1 MFNNTTP
8 IDNINIA
15 ILGCVSAGKSTILNA
30 MFCQDFSQCKIKR
43 TTMIPAAFVETESTN
58 AQNPENINKII
69 SEKNMNIIKDTES
82 GKPLDLKAHGI
93 EMVFNVE
100 KLDIKISK
108 DYNITLYDTPGLNDA
123 RTKNEY
129 YRYLKDNFKKFNIIM
144 FIVNIESGLNTSDE
158 MDIIK
163 FISENISIQKQN
175 KKNIKLLVVANKSD
189 EMQILKGQTNPEIV
203 DEELKE
209 MFDQIQRTV
218 IQVLHTNN
226 VDESLIGVVPICG
239 IDAHVYRMIRAK
251 GSDYKLSPSQ
261 ISRIGI
267 REEGNKF
274 RKMDAREQNKV
285 IQKIISNKQTVKDA
299 ITLSGFTCIDYL
311 LAGCINKDSHTF
323 VASNIEEE
331 LNKINELTLSNLIP
345 TLIQKLTL
353 LSKIK
358 KTNPVYY
365 KDNLETIC
373 TRIDSIIET
382 RINSMSDVHLIIE
395 EYKKIKDSILK
406 NKIKIGS
413 TLFIGE
419 IISELINFHIYPTY
433 IIKRINELV
442 SFEFSLKNIPIKKLH
457 YFLVLKHI
465 RGGYGYIG
473 KYNLKTVDELLSQLT
488 IKNSS
493 ELCKFNFSDLTDELC
508 KSTLE
513 IFDSL
518 KHAPNFMVFLR
529 SFMICCINSNP
540 QNIVKRSLFYK
551 KHGEIQLHEYIIIF
565 ISSRQIDT
573 KCRIDASEFCNNIT
587 IDPNDKELIFDN
599 YYVNYAKQ
607 IDPSNFMTF
616 RF

>member
-1 MFNNTTP
+1 MFTNTTP
-8 IDNINIA
+8 IDNINIV

-43 TTMIPAAFVETESTN
+43 TTMIPTAFVETKTANIQTPDE
-58 AQNPENINKII
+58 INKII
-69 SEKNMNIIKDTES
+69 SEKNMNIIRDTES
-82 GKPLDLKAHGI
+82 SKPLDLEAHGI

-108 DYNITLYDTPGLNDA
+108 DYNVTLYDTPGLNDA

-129 YRYLKDNFKKFNIIM
+129 YKYLKANFEKFNIIM

-163 FISENISIQKQN
+163 FIAENISIQKQN

-189 EMQILKGQTNPEIV
+189 EMQILKGKRNPEIV

-209 MFDQIQRTV
+209 MFDQIQKTI

-261 ISRIGI
+261 ISQIGI

-274 RKMDAREQNKV
+274 RKMDAREQNNV

-299 ITLSGFTCIDYL
+299 ITLSGFTSIDYL

-323 VASNIEEE
+323 VASNIEQE
-331 LNKINELTLSNLIP
+331 LNKIHELTLSNLIP

-353 LSKIK
+353 LAKIK

-365 KDNLETIC
+365 KDKLTTIC
-373 TRIDSIIET
+373 RRIDSIIET
-382 RINSMSDVHLIIE
+382 KINSICEVELVIK
-395 EYKKIKDSILK
+395 EYNDIKDSIFT
-406 NKIKIGS
+406 NKTKIIINV
-413 TLFIGE
+413 TLFDKKSMTIGE
-419 IISELINFHIYPTY
+419 ILSELFEFDIYPSY

-442 SFEFSLKNIPIKKLH
+442 SIEFSLKNIRIRKLS
-457 YFLVLKHI
+457 YFSILRNIEK
-465 RGGYGYIG
+465 GS
-473 KYNLKTVDELLSQLT
+473 KYNPKTVEKLLSQLT

-493 ELCKFNFSDLTDELC
+493 ELCKFNFNDLTDELC
-508 KSTLE
+508 EKTIA
-513 IFDSL
+513 IFDTLRYTS
-518 KHAPNFMVFLR
+518 NFMVFLR
-529 SFMICCINSNP
+529 SFMICGIHSNP
-540 QNIVKRSLFYK
+540 ENIVKRSLFYK
-551 KHGEIQLHEYIIIF
+551 KHGEIQLHEYILINIL
-565 ISSRQIDT
+565 S
-573 KCRIDASEFCNNIT
+573 KNHIDASVFCNNIT
-587 IDPNDKELIFDN
+587 IDPTDKELIFDN
-599 YYVNYAKQ
+599 YYVSYAKQ
-607 IDPSNFMTF
+607 VDPSNFITF